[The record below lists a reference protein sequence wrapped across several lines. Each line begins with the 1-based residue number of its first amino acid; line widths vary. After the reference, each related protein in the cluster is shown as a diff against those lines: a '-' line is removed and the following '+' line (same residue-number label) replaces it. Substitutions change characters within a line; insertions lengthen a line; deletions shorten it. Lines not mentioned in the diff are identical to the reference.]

1 MSVALAVDTLTR
13 GEARALTEEVKRDG
27 AVLRAKLLRLYEGR
41 AHEALG
47 YSSWGDYYTAEFGQ
61 TAARGYQLLDAARV
75 SAPIQQLLNEPPPN
89 EAQARELVPLKDD
102 HEAIVAAWR
111 EAGEIAADQGRDGP
125 TAPIVREAVAIVRNG
140 GATNAL
146 HVEGKRKVFDEPASC
161 CPTCARRLS
170 SNRPLAKKVQLR
182 AVAAMPD
189 KLLVEALRAR
199 GHEAEAASIEARVG
213 PHGWVARDEEES
225 A

>member
-89 EAQARELVPLKDD
+89 EAQARELAPLKDD

-111 EAGEIAADQGRDGP
+111 EAREIAADQGRDGP

-140 GATNAL
+140 GAANTL

-161 CPTCARRLS
+161 CPTCARRLP
-170 SNRPLAKKVQLR
+170 SNRPVTKRTSWARLR
-182 AVAAMPD
+182 ACPTGCSSRIFEP
-189 KLLVEALRAR
+189 EATRPRQRRLRQ
-199 GHEAEAASIEARVG
+199 G
-213 PHGWVARDEEES
+213 S
-225 A
+225 AHTAG